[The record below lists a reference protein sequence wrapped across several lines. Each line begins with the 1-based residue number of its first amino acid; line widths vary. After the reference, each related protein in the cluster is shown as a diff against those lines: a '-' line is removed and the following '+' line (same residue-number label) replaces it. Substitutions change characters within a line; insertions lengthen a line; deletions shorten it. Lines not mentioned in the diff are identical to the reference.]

1 MFKLSKHLQSRNQLI
16 RRTVVDKYSR
26 ERPQF
31 FYNASQAAQDAVS
44 RNFASGPEGAGKVF
58 ASYTIYKGKAVLS
71 AEPVLPKFYKLD
83 SGHVKVDRQG
93 VILLTFC
100 PAIGER
106 KYDWEKKKFFALS
119 PTEVGSLISLGAGGS
134 CEFFHDPSMKSSAAG
149 QVRKSL
155 SIKPH
160 ADGTGYMVS
169 LNVVDNIEKTSD
181 RFVVPVTAAEFATLR
196 VAASFALPHLLGWD
210 RCILQSTQDVP
221 ENQQKMAP
229 RLTDSEWNR

>member
-1 MFKLSKHLQSRNQLI
+1 MSKLLGNDWHFNTTSIQNGKQEFKRI
-16 RRTVVDKYSR
+16 RSSDFSY
-26 ERPQF
+26 
-31 FYNASQAAQDAVS
+31 ASYIRISV
-44 RNFASGPEGAGKVF
+44 GPEGAGKVF

-71 AEPVLPKFYKLD
+71 AEPVLPKFNKLD

-100 PAIGER
+100 PAIGEVTG
-106 KYDWEKKKFFALS
+106 EKR
-119 PTEVGSLISLGAGGS
+119 
-134 CEFFHDPSMKSSAAG
+134 SAAG